1 MGTQALKGK
10 RAAIYARISD
20 ARDGDTAGVD
30 RQVEDC
36 RDLCAAEGLEV
47 VGTFVDNNRS
57 AYRPGGKRPEYDRLL
72 AAVDGGQVDV
82 IVVYATDRLYRR
94 LTDLED
100 LTTALNRGSRGV
112 VLVKTVKSGEVDL
125 STADGVMQA
134 GMLAVVAKHESMK
147 RGERVA
153 RAARQRAEQGKFGGG
168 VRRFGYNAT
177 MTEVVAEEADAIAWA
192 YRAVAD
198 GASIR
203 AVQREWVA
211 RGLKGTQGGAI
222 ATQHITQVLKR
233 PFNAGLVSFHGELLP
248 GQSQVPP
255 IVDEDLWRTVNAILA
270 DPARRTAPMGR
281 PTVTLLAGILT
292 CGVCGAPMYRQNQR
306 DAARQRKVYTCNV
319 GRHVA
324 RRCDVMEDG
333 MTALLRAFLVDNA
346 AKLRKPVKRAKSQGQ
361 DIAAQA
367 DQLRRKLEDLSQLL
381 ASGDLDARDYARAT
395 KDVRARLEAL
405 DAQVIADSARPAS
418 AALASAGDVGAAW
431 DDADAET
438 KRAVMKEL
446 LESVV
451 VDRVPEK
458 GKPAGM
464 SNVTVKW
471 KDL

>member
-1 MGTQALKGK
+1 MRMTRLGKG

-20 ARDGDTAGVD
+20 ARNGETQGVD

-36 RDLCAAEGLEV
+36 EALAQRAGLTV
-47 VGTFVDNNRS
+47 VGTFVDNNVK
-57 AYRPGGKRPEYDRLL
+57 AYGRALAERPAGRELL
-72 AAVDGGQVDV
+72 AAIADGRIDV
-82 IVVYATDRLYRR
+82 VLAYSAERLYRMVAEID
-94 LTDLED
+94 DLVDQLKDVPVE
-100 LTTALNRGSRGV
+100 TV
-112 VLVKTVKSGEVDL
+112 VSGEVDL
-125 STADGVMQA
+125 STADGRVNARLRASIAQ
-134 GMLAVVAKHESMK
+134 HESEK

-168 VRRFGYNAT
+168 VRRFGYNAI
-177 MTEVVAEEADAIAWA
+177 MTEVVPDEADAIAWA

-198 GASIR
+198 GVSIR
-203 AVQREWVA
+203 AVQREWLA
-211 RGLKGTQGGAI
+211 RGLKGTQGGQI
-222 ATQHITQVLKR
+222 ATQQVTQVLKR
-233 PFNAGLVSFHGELLP
+233 PFNAGLNSYKGELLP

-367 DQLRRKLEDLSQLL
+367 DQLRRKLEDLSQLV

-446 LESVV
+446 LDSVV

>member
-1 MGTQALKGK
+1 MGNRTLKGK

-30 RQVEDC
+30 RQVQDC
-36 RDLCAAEGLEV
+36 QDLCDAEGLEV

-100 LTTALNRGSRGV
+100 LTSALNRGSRGV

-168 VRRFGYNAT
+168 LRRFGYNAT
-177 MTEVVAEEADAIAWA
+177 MTELVPDEADAIAWA

-198 GASIR
+198 GATIR
-203 AVQREWVA
+203 SVHREWLA
-211 RGLKGTQGGAI
+211 RGLKGTQGGQI
-222 ATQHITQVLKR
+222 ATQQVTQILKR
-233 PFNAGLVSFHGELLP
+233 PVNAGLVSFHGELLP

-292 CGVCGAPMYRQNQR
+292 CGVCGSPMYRQNHSY
-306 DAARQRKVYTCNV
+306 ASNNRKVYTCQAA
-319 GRHVA
+319 RHVS
-324 RRCDVMEDG
+324 RSTKVMEPAMD
-333 MTALLRAFLVDNA
+333 ALMRAYLVDNA
-346 AKLRKPVKRAKSQGQ
+346 AKLRKPIKRAKSQGF
-361 DIAAQA
+361 DAAA
-367 DQLRRKLEDLSQLL
+367 EGDKLRRKLEDLSQLL
-381 ASGDLDARDYARAT
+381 AAGDLDARDYARAT
-395 KDVRARLEAL
+395 KDVRARLEAV

-418 AALASAGDVGAAW
+418 AAIASAGDVGAAW
-431 DDADAET
+431 DDADTDT
-438 KRAVMKEL
+438 KRSVMKEL
-446 LESVV
+446 LDTVV
-451 VDRVPEK
+451 VDPVDIR
-458 GKPAGM
+458 GKSAGM
-464 SNVTVKW
+464 TGVTVTW